1 MAEYV
6 RYGMSKALVCC
17 ASGFHSIQWH
27 ILNASEVW
35 LPYPPET
42 WGTDTP
48 KTEEDGQVQDTMN
61 QFNSGDED
69 ISCHGFP
76 EHKFPVRLGCEKW
89 ISDVES
95 HYIAACLSLFNT
107 GEWAIAH

>member
-17 ASGFHSIQWH
+17 ASGFHSIQWD

-48 KTEEDGQVQDTMN
+48 KTEGDGQVSVHIIRVMRTR
-61 QFNSGDED
+61 
-69 ISCHGFP
+69 H
-76 EHKFPVRLGCEKW
+76 L
-89 ISDVES
+89 S
-95 HYIAACLSLFNT
+95 HM
-107 GEWAIAH
+107 